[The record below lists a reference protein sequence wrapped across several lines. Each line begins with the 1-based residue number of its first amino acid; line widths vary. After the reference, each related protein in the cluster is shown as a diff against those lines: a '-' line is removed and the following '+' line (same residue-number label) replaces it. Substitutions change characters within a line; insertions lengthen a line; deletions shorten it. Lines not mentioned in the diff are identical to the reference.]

1 MRRAVIV
8 LSLLIGSVALAGE
21 GVVVSVSPPANE
33 VGRAILARGGNGVD
47 AAVAVGFALAVTWP
61 EAGNIGGGGFM
72 LIRPSGRGSQPVVI
86 DYRETAPAAAT
97 ADLFVKK
104 GKQPH
109 LTVGVPGAV
118 AGLAL
123 AHARYGKLP
132 WKDLLAPAIRLAEQ
146 GFVIDSGLAS
156 SLNAGLAR
164 KGAFPEF
171 RRLFTR
177 PGGGKWQAGDRLTQP
192 DLAATLTRIADQGAD
207 GFYKGKTAELLVAE
221 MKAGGG
227 LITAAD
233 LAGYR
238 ARVRQPLRGSYRGYE
253 ILVPPLP
260 SGGGTVLLLMLN
272 MLENV
277 DLASKPRFSA
287 DTLHLLIETMR
298 RAYCERAR
306 HLGDSD
312 FVRVPD
318 ELLSKPF
325 ARKLFDSIDLRQATS
340 SDKLAPEIP
349 LAEEKPNTT
358 HYSVIDADGLA
369 VSTTTTLEDSFGSR
383 VAVPGAGFLLNNE
396 MTDFN
401 PAPGITTRTGQIGTA
416 ANLIAPGKRMLS
428 SMTPTIVVKD
438 GIPVLITG
446 SPGGRTIINTVLCVV
461 INVLDYRMPLE
472 QAVAAPR
479 LHHQWF
485 PDRVQVESA
494 LGKVSPDAMTG
505 LEKRGHKVLMVGRQG
520 DAHSIWLHP
529 QTKTYQGVI
538 DPRRAGHR

>member
-72 LIRPSGRGSQPVVI
+72 LIRPSGRDSQPVVI

-171 RRLFTR
+171 RRLFAR

-277 DLASKPRFSA
+277 DLASKPRFSV

-312 FVRVPD
+312 FVQVPG